1 MDKKLRIFVSVIIIL
16 IAGLSSGYLTSTAI
30 NDWYVYLKKPFFSP
44 PNWIFAPVWTILY
57 IMMGISF
64 GLIWNT
70 IKIENIKSSA
80 LYIFSL
86 QFVLNLIWSF
96 LFFGLKNPMIALID
110 IILLWILIIICI
122 KIFLPIHK
130 IAAQLLYPYLLWV
143 SFATLLNA
151 SILYLNP
158 KGVQ

>member
-1 MDKKLRIFVSVIIIL
+1 
-16 IAGLSSGYLTSTAI
+16 
-30 NDWYVYLKKPFFSP
+30 
-44 PNWIFAPVWTILY
+44 
-57 IMMGISF
+57 
-64 GLIWNT
+64 
-70 IKIENIKSSA
+70 
-80 LYIFSL
+80 
-86 QFVLNLIWSF
+86 
-96 LFFGLKNPMIALID
+96 MIALID
-110 IILLWILIIICI
+110 IVLLWILIIICI